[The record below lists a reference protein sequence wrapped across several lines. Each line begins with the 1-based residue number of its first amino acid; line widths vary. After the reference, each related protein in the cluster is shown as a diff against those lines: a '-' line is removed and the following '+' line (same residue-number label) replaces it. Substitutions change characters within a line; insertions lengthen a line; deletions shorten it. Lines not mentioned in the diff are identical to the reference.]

1 MFIRLLAY
9 LKPYVPKLSITV
21 VAIIIYAI
29 FSSISIWMVGPLF
42 NLIFYPQDMTE
53 QVVTS
58 TVSPQPSEGDPG
70 FAYNLKTKMS
80 SYVNS
85 YIITD
90 TKLGTLYRIC
100 MGILIVFFI
109 KNMAYYLNL
118 YMTSL
123 IEQSVVRDIR
133 NELFESIAN
142 LSLDYFNKSRVGTLI
157 SRLTN
162 DVEIVNVAI
171 AATFLNLIKD
181 PLLLIFYLFIA
192 LVISWKLTIISLFV
206 SLSAVFILNRIGKQ
220 LRKQS
225 VRSQE
230 KMAGLISVIQ
240 ETISGM
246 RVVKAFATEEFETD
260 KFKRESTEYHGTMRR
275 VMIFRKLS
283 TPISEMLGI
292 LAITIVLWYGGKQVI
307 VEESIQSND
316 FIVYLFALF
325 SMMQPLKAIGGHY
338 IRIQEGLAA
347 GERIFDVID
356 TVPMV
361 TNSDDAI
368 PVHELREGIEFK
380 DVSFD
385 YGEGVIL
392 KNINLSINS
401 GDVIALV
408 GPSGAGKSTL
418 ASLIPRFYDPS
429 RGEIL
434 FDNKNLKELELKS
447 LRRLT
452 GYVTQE
458 VILFN
463 NSIRNNIAY
472 GRPNAE
478 DEEIIKS
485 ARMANAHDFI
495 TEFPNGYDTMIGDR
509 GTRLSGG
516 QQQRISIARAILN
529 NPPILIFD
537 EATSS
542 LDAESEKK
550 VQEAI
555 ERLMKDRTV
564 IVIAHRL
571 STIQNADK
579 IIVLENGE
587 IVQTG
592 THEELLKRGGL
603 FSKLYNIQFQ

>member
-1 MFIRLLAY
+1 MFIRLLSY
-9 LKPYVPKLSITV
+9 LKPYIPKLSI
-21 VAIIIYAI
+21 AIAAIMIYAI
-29 FSSISIWMVGPLF
+29 FSSLSIWMVGPLF
-42 NLIFYPQDMTE
+42 NLIFYPQENTE
-53 QVVTS
+53 QVLPS
-58 TVSPQPSEGDPG
+58 TIIESPMGNDISIASD
-70 FAYNLKTKMS
+70 LKTKMRQ
-80 SYVNS
+80 YVDS
-85 YIITD
+85 FIVHE
-90 TKLGTLYRIC
+90 TKIGTLLRLC
-100 MGILIVFFI
+100 LGILIIFFI
-109 KNMAYYLNL
+109 KNLAYYVNL

-133 NELFESIAN
+133 NELYESIAN

-157 SRLTN
+157 SRVTN
-162 DVEIVNVAI
+162 DVGIVNTAL

-181 PLLLIFYLFIA
+181 PLLLVFYLFI
-192 LVISWKLTIISLFV
+192 VFIISWKLTIIALLV
-206 SLSAVFILNRIGKQ
+206 SLSTVFILNRIGKL
-220 LRKQS
+220 LRTQS
-225 VRSQE
+225 LISQE
-230 KMAGLISVIQ
+230 KMASIISVIQ

-246 RVVKAFATEEFETD
+246 RVVKAFATEKFETD
-260 KFKRESTEYHGTMRR
+260 KFKKESKEYHGTMSRIM
-275 VMIFRKLS
+275 VFRKLS

-292 LAITIVLWYGGKQVI
+292 FAITVVLWYGGKQVI
-307 VEESIQSND
+307 IEGSIRSND
-316 FIVYLFALF
+316 FMVFLFALF

-338 IRIQEGLAA
+338 TRIQEGLSA
-347 GERIFDVID
+347 GERIFEVID

-361 TNSDDAI
+361 SNAENAI
-368 PVHELREGIEFK
+368 PVNKLSKSIEFK

-392 KNINLSINS
+392 NNIDLTINA
-401 GDVIALV
+401 GEVIALV

-418 ASLIPRFYDPS
+418 ASLILRFYDPS
-429 RGEIL
+429 KGKIL
-434 FDNKNLKELELKS
+434 FDDKDLKDLDLQS

-472 GRPNAE
+472 GRP
-478 DEEIIKS
+478 DVQYEEVINS
-485 ARMANAHDFI
+485 AKMANAHDFI
-495 TEFPNGYDTMIGDR
+495 TEFPNGYDTEIGDR

-516 QQQRISIARAILN
+516 QQQRIAIARAILN

-555 ERLMKDRTV
+555 EQLMKNRTV

-571 STIQNADK
+571 STVQKADK
-579 IIVLENGE
+579 IIVLDNGA

-592 THEELLKRGGL
+592 THEELLKTGGL
-603 FSKLYNIQFQ
+603 FSKLYNIQFK